1 MTLAAVPW
9 SWSPGRLALA
19 LEAAAAFFEA
29 HLEER
34 HREHLRTRYGLT
46 DETIARARIGFA
58 PADRFALV
66 LRVMD
71 AGLEPEEIKASGLFA
86 VGPSGLFPLWRGRL
100 VFPYLVGGRPAYF
113 IARQTDE
120 TTDTLPG
127 KYAKQ
132 KRSTLTD
139 AGERIPNGIAEPI
152 FGADTVRPGA
162 PLIITEGITDCISAH
177 QAGYAALSPVTVRFK
192 KEHAPALV
200 ELCRPAGRIYLIMD
214 SEASGGGLRGAVDT
228 GIALSRA
235 GLRPYLC
242 EIPRPEGLEKVDLN
256 EFVRD
261 GGDVAALFATA
272 IDVEEHPIADEL
284 LRLEAGRAADRLR
297 SAILRDRAARSTRP
311 KKGPIGPR
319 LEASE
324 VLAHLPPLSA
334 MVGFE
339 GLGPHPIYGS
349 TTGKNLNIDGRRDVW
364 CSFHKGAEG
373 GGGRLQWI
381 AICEMDPPVMREGE
395 RIPPERFPEV
405 LEFAADKY
413 WPNWREEI
421 ARKDGG
427 PA

>member
-1 MTLAAVPW
+1 MTLDAAPW
-9 SWSPGRLALA
+9 SWGPDRLALA
-19 LEAAAAFFEA
+19 LETAAAFFEA

-66 LRVMD
+66 LRLMD
-71 AGLEPEEIKASGLFA
+71 AGLETEEIRASGLVA
-86 VGPSGLFPLWRGRL
+86 IGQSGLFPLWRGRL

-132 KRSTLTD
+132 KRSTLTA
-139 AGERIPNGIAEPI
+139 AGERIPNGIEEPI
-152 FGADTVRPGA
+152 FGADTIRAGE

-177 QAGYAALSPVTVRFK
+177 QAGYAAVSPVTTHVKR
-192 KEHAPALV
+192 EHTAALV
-200 ELCRPAGRIYLIMD
+200 ELCRPAGRLYLIMD
-214 SEASGGGLRGAVDT
+214 AEASGAGLRGAVDT
-228 GIALSRA
+228 GLALSRR

-272 IDVEEHPIADEL
+272 IDVDEHPIADEI

-297 SAILRDRAARSTRP
+297 SETLRQRAARSKTP
-311 KKGPIGPR
+311 KKGPTGPR
-319 LEASE
+319 LDKAE
-324 VLAHLPPLSA
+324 VLAAMPPLSA
-334 MVGFE
+334 LVGFE
-339 GLGPHPIYGS
+339 GYGPHPILGS
-349 TTGKNLNIDGRRDVW
+349 STGHNLNVDGDRW
-364 CSFHKGAEG
+364 CSFHKGNEG
-373 GGGRLQWI
+373 GGGPLEWF
-381 AICEMDPPVMREGE
+381 AIYEMTPPVMREGE
-395 RIPPERFPEV
+395 RIPRERFPEV
-405 LEFAADKY
+405 LEAVADRFM
-413 WPNWREEI
+413 PGWRD
-421 ARKDGG
+421 RL
-427 PA
+427 PAGADTWTS